1 MDHSSIFSIALML
14 FLIID
19 PVGNIASYLTLMS
32 DVDPKRR
39 NLVLVREMGIAL
51 VLMLLA
57 NFLGEY
63 IFDLLGISKTTVFLA
78 SGVILFLIAIKILFP
93 TQDSFRANL
102 PKGEP
107 FIVPLAIP
115 LTAGP
120 SLLATIMLYASL
132 EPSDLM
138 MVAAIFAALIA
149 ATLVL
154 FAAPVLKRLLRTNG
168 LLALEKLMGMVLVL
182 LAVQRLA
189 EGIQLFLKGYYS

>member
-32 DVDPKRR
+32 DVEPKRR
-39 NLVLVREMGIAL
+39 NLVLFREMGIAL
-51 VLMLLA
+51 VFMLLA

-63 IFDLLGISKTTVFLA
+63 IFDLLGISRTTVFLA

-132 EPSDLM
+132 EPNDLI

-149 ATLVL
+149 ATFVL
-154 FAAPVLKRLLRTNG
+154 FVAPGLKRILKSNG

-189 EGIQLFLKGYYS
+189 EGVQLFLKGYYS

>member
-32 DVDPKRR
+32 DVESKRR

-189 EGIQLFLKGYYS
+189 EGIELFLKGYYS